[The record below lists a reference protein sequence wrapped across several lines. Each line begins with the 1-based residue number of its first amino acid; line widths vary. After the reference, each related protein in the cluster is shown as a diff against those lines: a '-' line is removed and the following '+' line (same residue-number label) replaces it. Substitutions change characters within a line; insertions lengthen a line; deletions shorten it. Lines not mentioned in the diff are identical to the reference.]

1 MTRRGP
7 HARKLC
13 VPAIGVLVALAG
25 SARSNGS
32 PPLVKPDVI
41 LITIDTLRADHLH
54 CYGDSQI
61 ETPNI
66 DALARES
73 ARFTEAF
80 TPVPITLPAHAT
92 ILTGSYP
99 MATGMHDF
107 SGNKLPSGAVT
118 LARVLGDHGYE
129 TAAFVSAAVLDSRFG
144 LNSGFDTY
152 YDHFDFSRL
161 DETNLDLTERPGN
174 ETMDAALGWLRDH
187 ASSSG
192 TSAVETPGK
201 PFFLWVHLYDPH
213 YPYAPPEPYAT
224 RYRSH
229 PYDGEIAFA
238 DAQVGRLEAE
248 LRNRGLWGRS
258 LVVLAGDHGEGL
270 GEHGEKTHG
279 FFIYNSTL
287 HVPLLIRVP
296 GAAPRVVASGVSLVD
311 VMPTVLQALKIPVP
325 PSVQGKSLLS
335 LALGATA
342 ASGSVLYAE
351 TYLPLLHFGWS
362 QLRGFQSRGV
372 KYIDAPRPE
381 LYDTRSDPHELQ
393 NLYGVRQALGRELH
407 DELYSDLGRLT
418 PAQGSAVAEKEPT
431 DPALLDRLRSL
442 GYVALSS
449 GTLVE
454 SSGKAL
460 ADPKDRIQ
468 TYDLF
473 SQAMSDGQHGRYQQ
487 SLEKLAQAEK
497 TDPSSMPIQYLQ
509 ALDYYRLKNY
519 PQAVAKFQATLALDP
534 KFALAHYYL
543 GLAQMETADIDGAI
557 ASFEHALE
565 LDGTNFEAAFDLGAT
580 CLRKD
585 RVDDAT
591 RAFERAVRIKP
602 DFARAYEAL
611 GEVYL
616 YQKRPQEAAT
626 ALERAVQI
634 EPGFTKAHY
643 NLGRAFEA
651 LGESA
656 KAEREFDRAKQQ

>member
-1 MTRRGP
+1 MIR
-7 HARKLC
+7 RKLS
-13 VPAIGVLVALAG
+13 VLVLATLVTCAG
-25 SARSNGS
+25 TARSTT
-32 PPLVKPDVI
+32 PAAPVKPDVV
-41 LITIDTLRADHLH
+41 LITIDTLRADHLR

-66 DALARES
+66 DSLARES

-80 TPVPITLPAHAT
+80 TPVPITLPAHSA
-92 ILTGSYP
+92 IMTGSYP

-107 SGNKLPSGAVT
+107 SGNKLPAEAAT
-118 LARVLGDHGYE
+118 LARVLRDHGYQ

-161 DETNLDLTERPGN
+161 DETNLDLTRRPGN

-187 ASSSG
+187 AG
-192 TSAVETPGK
+192 SASVSAEGPAK

-213 YPYAPPEPYAT
+213 YPYTPPEPYAT
-224 RYRSH
+224 RYRGR

-238 DAQVGRLEAE
+238 DAQVGRLEAG
-248 LRNRGLWGRS
+248 LKGRGLWDHS
-258 LVVLAGDHGEGL
+258 LVVVAGDHGEGL

-287 HVPLLIRVP
+287 HVPLLIRAP
-296 GAAPRVVASGVSLVD
+296 AAAPRVVAASVSLVD

-335 LALGATA
+335 LALGETNT
-342 ASGSVLYAE
+342 SSSILYAE

-362 QLRGFQSRGV
+362 QLRGFQSRGL

-381 LYDTRSDPHELQ
+381 LYDTRSDPHELR
-393 NLYGVRQALGRELH
+393 NLYVARQALGRELH
-407 DELYSDLGRLT
+407 DELYSDVGRLT
-418 PAQGSAVAEKEPT
+418 AAQGSATAEKELT

-442 GYVALSS
+442 GYMAVSS
-449 GTLVE
+449 GTFVE
-454 SSGKAL
+454 SNGKAL

-473 SQAMSDGQHGRYQQ
+473 SDAMSDGQHGRYQQ
-487 SLEKLAQAEK
+487 SLDKLAEAEK
-497 TDPSSMPIQYLQ
+497 SDPSSMPIQYLE
-509 ALDYYRLKNY
+509 ALDYYRLKDY
-519 PQAVAKFQATLALDP
+519 SQAVAKFQAALALDP
-534 KFALAHYYL
+534 KFALCQYYL
-543 GLAQMETADIDGAI
+543 GLAQMESGDLDGAT
-557 ASFEHALE
+557 ASFERALQ
-565 LDGTNFEAAFDLGAT
+565 LDTTNFEAAFDLGALY
-580 CLRKD
+580 LRRD
-585 RVDDAT
+585 RVDDAA
-591 RAFERAVRIKP
+591 RAFERATEIKP

-616 YQKRPQEAAT
+616 YQKRPQDAAS

-634 EPGFTKAHY
+634 QPGFAKAHY

-651 LGESA
+651 LGQTA
-656 KAEREFDRAKQQ
+656 DAEREFERAKQQ